1 MSNTFLEAFDK
12 ILKQVNSDDSTI
24 MENTMGMTVF

>member
-12 ILKQVNSDDSTI
+12 ILKQADSDSTI